1 MSAAAERTPLLRLF
15 AALFYDLILL
25 FAVLFFAA
33 LAILVLLGE
42 DFGRSHAFQLYLYA
56 ISLLYF
62 TWFWTHGGQTLGL
75 RTWRLKVTA
84 GDGRSP
90 VDWRRALLRALA
102 AQLSW
107 LALGLGYLWALWDR
121 DGLTWHDRLSG
132 TRVVRVN

>member
-56 ISLLYF
+56 IGLLYF

-75 RTWRLKVTA
+75 RTWRLRVTA
-84 GDGRSP
+84 GDGHSP

-121 DGLTWHDRLSG
+121 NGLTWHDRLSG
-132 TRVVRVN
+132 TRVVRVP